1 MSEPQV
7 KSPGEQIASP
17 GLRVTRRDVG
27 VAFASGLAVEAYTR
41 WGARLASLK
50 RHLPFA
56 AKPAAAGPK
65 YTGALDGFEN
75 KVDLNTFYPSSY
87 TLSQHDAAPLRLT
100 FQAKTR
106 AEAEQWQK
114 ALRAKLLEL
123 MGGFPEKR
131 SPLHSQTLEVRDFP
145 EYRREKFV
153 FESRPGFTVLGYL
166 LTPKS
171 GRAPYPAVIALPG
184 HGRGVDDLVA
194 IDRQGHDR
202 VAVAYTGQPPADPRD
217 YQYDY
222 AVQAVRHGM
231 AAVAIEPLGFG
242 CRRDP
247 NQPDNSEKNGLDQ
260 YSCYPW
266 ASAALLLGQTAMA
279 WRVYDV
285 VRTIDWIETR
295 KELDPARVGCMG
307 ISNGGECTIY
317 AAALDTRIRAAFA
330 SGSLNTFRD
339 SLMSYIHCIDGYV
352 PGILNWA
359 ELYDIAGLTA
369 PRAFFAE
376 SGIKDVVFP
385 ISGSR
390 TSFERVKKI
399 YEVFGVPDM
408 AEQEVFDGPHLFW
421 GKRGLPFLA
430 RQLAA

>member
-1 MSEPQV
+1 M
-7 KSPGEQIASP
+7 KDSPEKTTSS
-17 GLRVTRRDVG
+17 GLRITRRDVG
-27 VAFASGLAVEAYTR
+27 VALASGLGVEACRR
-41 WGARLASLK
+41 WIARHGSL
-50 RHLPFA
+50 RNHWPFA
-56 AKPAAAGPK
+56 AKPAAGPK
-65 YTGALDGFEN
+65 YTGALNGFED
-75 KVDLNTFYPSSY
+75 KVDLNSFNPAAY
-87 TLSQHDAAPLRLT
+87 TLRLHDEAPLRMT
-100 FQAKTR
+100 FQATTR
-106 AEAEQWQK
+106 AEAEVWQK

-123 MGGFPEKR
+123 IGGFPEKR
-131 SPLHSQTLEVRDFP
+131 EPLRPQTLEVRDFP
-145 EYRREKFV
+145 EYRREKFT

-171 GRAPYPAVIALPG
+171 ARAPYPAVIALPG

-194 IDRQGHDR
+194 IDREGRDR
-202 VAVAYTGQPPADPRD
+202 VAVAYTGTLPADPRD

-247 NQPDNSEKNGLDQ
+247 TQPDSSQKNGLYQ

-295 KELDPARVGCMG
+295 KELDSARVGCMG

-376 SGIKDVVFP
+376 SGTRDAVFP
-385 ISGSR
+385 VAGGR
-390 TSFERVKKI
+390 ASFERVRKI

-408 AEQEVFDGPHLFW
+408 AGQEVFEGPHLFC
-421 GKRGLPFLA
+421 GRRGLPFLA
-430 RQLAA
+430 RQLA